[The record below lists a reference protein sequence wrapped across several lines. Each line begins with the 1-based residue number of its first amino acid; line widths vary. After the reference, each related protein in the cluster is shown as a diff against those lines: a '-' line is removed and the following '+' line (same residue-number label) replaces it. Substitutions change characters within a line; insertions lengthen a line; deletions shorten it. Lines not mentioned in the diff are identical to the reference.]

1 MKNFIFG
8 RNSVIDA
15 INENFP
21 ITEIWIQENIKLDIK
36 FKNVK
41 KVSKVKLD
49 KITEQN
55 HQGVIAFI
63 KDFEYADFEKLLRN
77 KPDNVLILDHI
88 QDVQNLGA
96 IIRSANV
103 FGVNWILIPTDRAAS
118 VTPVALKISSGG
130 FVNMNIIKVPSL
142 FNAIEKLKQNGYW
155 IYATALNQN
164 ASDINK
170 TKFNRPSVLVIGN
183 EQKGV
188 SNTIIKASDQLI
200 YIPQKG
206 TVQSLNAS
214 VATGIALF
222 CLTNNPNE

>member
-155 IYATALNQN
+155 IYTTALNQN